1 MNRKNKQS
9 DREILE
15 EILMILKNMKASPV
29 VVQPSMK
36 VYNNKEVMELLGV
49 KDSNLRSLTARHVSN
64 VLVSNAHPYFHCISS
79 AKVQC
84 HSAAFLRNKKKVT
97 KKDYYS
103 LMIID
108 KLAFPI
114 STKHKCPNVLLITSN
129 HSGIL
134 M

>member
-49 KDSNLRSLTARHVSN
+49 KDKYLKKLRDNGYLGFSREGDKYWYTQKAT
-64 VLVSNAHPYFHCISS
+64 F
-79 AKVQC
+79 
-84 HSAAFLRNKKKVT
+84 AAQFR
-97 KKDYYS
+97 
-103 LMIID
+103 
-108 KLAFPI
+108 FRF
-114 STKHKCPNVLLITSN
+114 
-129 HSGIL
+129 GINT
-134 M
+134 

>member
-15 EILMILKNMKASPV
+15 EILMNMKASPV

-49 KDSNLRSLTARHVSN
+49 KDKYLKKLFQEKA
-64 VLVSNAHPYFHCISS
+64 IS
-79 AKVQC
+79 
-84 HSAAFLRNKKKVT
+84 
-97 KKDYYS
+97 
-103 LMIID
+103 I
-108 KLAFPI
+108 
-114 STKHKCPNVLLITSN
+114 
-129 HSGIL
+129 GIRRK